1 MWLPKERGNFMKS
14 YRSVGFALAGAV
26 VMIAST
32 AGAVDLNWVSKT
44 CVVVDGTFQVCKP
57 SASWDTQ
64 TKDIREEAVRWVLHR
79 SGANPIIKLIYDGNA
94 RGKTAHDYAR
104 LVRRDLESRGLRVTN
119 TQNRVINGRNVTLI
133 NATDSDGKLEYLVA
147 VYRDQSKGLK
157 LECTGPKDNFSFFAQ
172 EFRASIDSVKFVR

>member
-1 MWLPKERGNFMKS
+1 MKS
-14 YRSVGFALAGAV
+14 HKSLALAFAGAV
-26 VMIAST
+26 MLVASS

-57 SASWDTQ
+57 SPSWDTQ

-104 LVRRDLESRGLRVTN
+104 LVKKDLEARGLKAN
-119 TQNRVINGRNVTLI
+119 AIQNKVINGRNVSLI

-172 EFRASIDSVKFVR
+172 EFRAAIDSVKFVR